1 MNFGNGTSSEEQ
13 LIYYFVSLFY
23 HNAKNRYEYI
33 DKQSGI
39 SVEADIYIPD
49 ERIVIEYDDGYW
61 HKEKVKKDAQK
72 NVFFNS
78 HGCFVIRVRDEGLPS
93 LPEFNG
99 TCITRIIKHVYDPSY
114 HLYFLRNY
122 VLFFIGDV

>member
-49 ERIVIEYDDGYW
+49 ERIVIEYDGGYW

-72 NVFFNS
+72 MYSLTHMVVLSFVLGMK
-78 HGCFVIRVRDEGLPS
+78 GCLHYQSLMEPVLQELLNMYMIQVII
-93 LPEFNG
+93 
-99 TCITRIIKHVYDPSY
+99 CIFCVIMC
-114 HLYFLRNY
+114 
-122 VLFFIGDV
+122 FFIGDV